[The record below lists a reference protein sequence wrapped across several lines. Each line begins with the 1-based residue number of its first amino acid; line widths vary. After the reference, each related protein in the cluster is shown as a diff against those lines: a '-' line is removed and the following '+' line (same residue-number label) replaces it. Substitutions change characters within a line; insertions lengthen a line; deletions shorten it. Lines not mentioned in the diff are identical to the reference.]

1 MMQATNP
8 PIWFWLIAGLG
19 LLWNLVG
26 VGAFVNEVFFL
37 DPATLSELQR
47 GFFENRPNWATAGY
61 AVAVC
66 GGVLGC
72 CALLMR
78 KAWALPMLLLC
89 LAGIV
94 IQIFHAIALGNGIE
108 VFGLQGLILPVMVF
122 LIACL
127 LAWFAHYARGRGW
140 LT

>member
-1 MMQATNP
+1 MQANNP
-8 PIWFWLIAGLG
+8 PAWFWLVAGLG
-19 LLWNLVG
+19 LLWNLAG

-47 GFFENRPNWATAGY
+47 SFFENRPNWATAGY

-72 CALLMR
+72 LALLMR
-78 KAWALPMLLLC
+78 KAWALPMLVLC

-108 VFGLQGLILPVMVF
+108 AFGLQGLILPLMVF

-127 LAWFAHYARGRGW
+127 LTWFAHHARSRGW

>member
-1 MMQATNP
+1 MTQANNP
-8 PIWFWLIAGLG
+8 PVWFWLVAGLG
-19 LLWNLVG
+19 LLWNLAG

-47 GFFENRPNWATAGY
+47 SFFENRPNWATTGY

-72 CALLMR
+72 LALLMR

-127 LAWFAHYARGRGW
+127 LTGFAHYSRGRGW